1 MENENKPYNPKEI
14 EHKIYQI
21 WEKSGYFNPDNLP
34 LKKGTKPYC
43 IIMPPPNA
51 NGSLHV
57 GHAVFVTLEDIMTR
71 YNRMRGKA
79 ALWLP
84 GADHAGIL
92 TQVVYERELNKQ
104 GKTRF
109 DLGREEFYRQTYD
122 FSINNKKAMEDQLK
136 KLGASCDWSREKFTL
151 DPKISQI
158 VIETFKKMYDEG
170 LIYRGERIIN
180 WCPRCQT
187 ALSDL
192 EVIHQPRKAK
202 LYYIKYPI
210 VNSGDFIIVAT
221 TRPETMLGD
230 TAVAV
235 NPKDERY
242 TEFLKNNIQIKLPLI
257 DRIIP
262 LIADKNVE
270 ASFGTG
276 AVKITPAHDPADF
289 EIAQRHKLPAINV
302 IGQDGKMTELAG
314 SAYAGLKIPDC
325 RQKVLDDLSALNL
338 LEKEED
344 YEQNVAICERCK
356 AVIEPLISK
365 QWFVKIKPLAEKAIE
380 AVKNGQIKFI
390 PARFAKIYF
399 HWLKNIKDWCIS
411 RQLWW
416 GHRLPVYYCQDQNC
430 QETIVSLQKPTKCLK
445 CANTNLEQD
454 PDTLDTWFSSG
465 QWPFTTLMTNQ
476 PNDFK
481 RFYPTSVME
490 TGWDILFFWV
500 ARMIMLGIYR
510 TGRVPFKYVFLH
522 GLVRDKDRQKMSKS
536 KGNVIDPLA
545 VVTDH
550 GADAL
555 RMSLVFGTGA
565 GNDIVVSEDK
575 VIAQQRFANKIW
587 NASKFVLN
595 AIGDTD
601 YTNLHPDDTDKK
613 FTKEDK
619 WILKELQKSTKKITQ
634 DIEKYRFHEAAQE
647 AYHFFWHK
655 FCDKTIEDVK
665 IRIQNNSKDADE
677 GKLALWTVLYN
688 SLKLLH
694 PFMPFVTEAIYQ
706 KLPSRPKEL
715 LMIEEWP
722 E

>member
-1 MENENKPYNPKEI
+1 
-14 EHKIYQI
+14 
-21 WEKSGYFNPDNLP
+21 
-34 LKKGTKPYC
+34 
-43 IIMPPPNA
+43 
-51 NGSLHV
+51 
-57 GHAVFVTLEDIMTR
+57 
-71 YNRMRGKA
+71 
-79 ALWLP
+79 
-84 GADHAGIL
+84 
-92 TQVVYERELNKQ
+92 
-104 GKTRF
+104 
-109 DLGREEFYRQTYD
+109 
-122 FSINNKKAMEDQLK
+122 
-136 KLGASCDWSREKFTL
+136 
-151 DPKISQI
+151 
-158 VIETFKKMYDEG
+158 
-170 LIYRGERIIN
+170 
-180 WCPRCQT
+180 
-187 ALSDL
+187 
-192 EVIHQPRKAK
+192 
-202 LYYIKYPI
+202 
-210 VNSGDFIIVAT
+210 
-221 TRPETMLGD
+221 
-230 TAVAV
+230 
-235 NPKDERY
+235 
-242 TEFLKNNIQIKLPLI
+242 
-257 DRIIP
+257 
-262 LIADKNVE
+262 
-270 ASFGTG
+270 
-276 AVKITPAHDPADF
+276 
-289 EIAQRHKLPAINV
+289 
-302 IGQDGKMTELAG
+302 
-314 SAYAGLKIPDC
+314 
-325 RQKVLDDLSALNL
+325 
-338 LEKEED
+338 
-344 YEQNVAICERCK
+344 
-356 AVIEPLISK
+356 
-365 QWFVKIKPLAEKAIE
+365 
-380 AVKNGQIKFI
+380 
-390 PARFAKIYF
+390 
-399 HWLKNIKDWCIS
+399 
-411 RQLWW
+411 
-416 GHRLPVYYCQDQNC
+416 
-430 QETIVSLQKPTKCLK
+430 
-445 CANTNLEQD
+445 
-454 PDTLDTWFSSG
+454 
-465 QWPFTTLMTNQ
+465 
-476 PNDFK
+476 
-481 RFYPTSVME
+481 ME

-510 TGRVPFKYVFLH
+510 TGKVPFKYVFLH

-575 VIAQQRFANKIW
+575 VIAQKRFANKIW

>member
-230 TAVAV
+230 TAVPLI
-235 NPKDERY
+235 PK
-242 TEFLKNNIQIKLPLI
+242 TNATPNFLK
-257 DRIIP
+257 II
-262 LIADKNVE
+262 
-270 ASFGTG
+270 
-276 AVKITPAHDPADF
+276 
-289 EIAQRHKLPAINV
+289 
-302 IGQDGKMTELAG
+302 
-314 SAYAGLKIPDC
+314 
-325 RQKVLDDLSALNL
+325 
-338 LEKEED
+338 
-344 YEQNVAICERCK
+344 
-356 AVIEPLISK
+356 
-365 QWFVKIKPLAEKAIE
+365 
-380 AVKNGQIKFI
+380 
-390 PARFAKIYF
+390 
-399 HWLKNIKDWCIS
+399 
-411 RQLWW
+411 
-416 GHRLPVYYCQDQNC
+416 
-430 QETIVSLQKPTKCLK
+430 
-445 CANTNLEQD
+445 
-454 PDTLDTWFSSG
+454 
-465 QWPFTTLMTNQ
+465 
-476 PNDFK
+476 FK
-481 RFYPTSVME
+481 
-490 TGWDILFFWV
+490 
-500 ARMIMLGIYR
+500 
-510 TGRVPFKYVFLH
+510 
-522 GLVRDKDRQKMSKS
+522 
-536 KGNVIDPLA
+536 
-545 VVTDH
+545 
-550 GADAL
+550 
-555 RMSLVFGTGA
+555 
-565 GNDIVVSEDK
+565 
-575 VIAQQRFANKIW
+575 
-587 NASKFVLN
+587 
-595 AIGDTD
+595 
-601 YTNLHPDDTDKK
+601 
-613 FTKEDK
+613 
-619 WILKELQKSTKKITQ
+619 
-634 DIEKYRFHEAAQE
+634 
-647 AYHFFWHK
+647 
-655 FCDKTIEDVK
+655 
-665 IRIQNNSKDADE
+665 
-677 GKLALWTVLYN
+677 
-688 SLKLLH
+688 
-694 PFMPFVTEAIYQ
+694 
-706 KLPSRPKEL
+706 
-715 LMIEEWP
+715 
-722 E
+722 